1 MMTTASLTE
10 LLGWASVINI
20 ALLLFTT
27 IIVIAMRGTI
37 SRIHSSLFGLD
48 EKDLG
53 RAYFQYIAQYKIAII
68 VLNIAP
74 YIALKIMA

>member
-1 MMTTASLTE
+1 MVTIETLTK

-20 ALLLFTT
+20 TLLLFTT
-27 IIVIAMRGTI
+27 IMVIAARRTI
-37 SRIHSSLFGLD
+37 SKIHSSLFGLD

-68 VLNIAP
+68 VFNIAP